1 MEGQIEKAEL
11 KVAELQQKLEEP
23 EIAADL
29 EKVQKYYDMQQTAQ
43 EHVDQL
49 YHLWQELEAK
59 ADLDN

>member
-29 EKVQKYYDMQQTAQ
+29 EKVHKVLRYATNGSRTCRSA
-43 EHVDQL
+43 L
-49 YHLWQELEAK
+49 PPLAGAGGK
-59 ADLDN
+59 S